1 MSTSLVMTVERVK
14 SILSQN
20 GQVIVSEGRNKNNQ
34 ATVLTVGNGCI
45 INCWDSGKVNTQGK
59 NTVEI
64 DQLLTG
70 KIATPTLN
78 KKVFVVYGHDNNA
91 RTQLEAML
99 RRWDLEPLIIDQ
111 LASKGQTIIEKLE
124 EYTGQ
129 ANFGIVLATPDDVGY
144 AKDHEDDKKFRA
156 RQNVV
161 LELGMLLAKIGR
173 SKVAILLSQADKMER
188 PSDIDGLIYIP
199 FSNNV
204 EEGKVSL
211 AKELKR
217 NGYTIDIEN
226 L

>member
-14 SILSQN
+14 NILSQN

-91 RTQLEAML
+91 RTQLEAQIFLKSKQAIKGRCPQGIFFLKTSSQNSLQPVTLLL
-99 RRWDLEPLIIDQ
+99 RFQ
-111 LASKGQTIIEKLE
+111 
-124 EYTGQ
+124 
-129 ANFGIVLATPDDVGY
+129 V
-144 AKDHEDDKKFRA
+144 
-156 RQNVV
+156 VV
-161 LELGMLLAKIGR
+161 LLNQPEDVQL
-173 SKVAILLSQADKMER
+173 
-188 PSDIDGLIYIP
+188 
-199 FSNNV
+199 
-204 EEGKVSL
+204 
-211 AKELKR
+211 
-217 NGYTIDIEN
+217 
-226 L
+226 

>member
-1 MSTSLVMTVERVK
+1 M
-14 SILSQN
+14 
-20 GQVIVSEGRNKNNQ
+20 
-34 ATVLTVGNGCI
+34 CI
-45 INCWDSGKVNTQGK
+45 RD
-59 NTVEI
+59 
-64 DQLLTG
+64 
-70 KIATPTLN
+70 
-78 KKVFVVYGHDNNA
+78 
-91 RTQLEAML
+91 R
-99 RRWDLEPLIIDQ
+99 
-111 LASKGQTIIEKLE
+111 
-124 EYTGQ
+124 
-129 ANFGIVLATPDDVGY
+129 DDVGY

>member
-1 MSTSLVMTVERVK
+1 M
-14 SILSQN
+14 I
-20 GQVIVSEGRNKNNQ
+20 
-34 ATVLTVGNGCI
+34 
-45 INCWDSGKVNTQGK
+45 
-59 NTVEI
+59 
-64 DQLLTG
+64 
-70 KIATPTLN
+70 
-78 KKVFVVYGHDNNA
+78 
-91 RTQLEAML
+91 
-99 RRWDLEPLIIDQ
+99 
-111 LASKGQTIIEKLE
+111 
-124 EYTGQ
+124 
-129 ANFGIVLATPDDVGY
+129 VGY

-173 SKVAILLSQADKMER
+173 SKVAILLSQADKMEK

>member
-14 SILSQN
+14 NILSRN

-91 RTQLEAML
+91 RTQFEAML

-161 LELGMLLAKIGR
+161 LELGMLLA
-173 SKVAILLSQADKMER
+173 DKMER